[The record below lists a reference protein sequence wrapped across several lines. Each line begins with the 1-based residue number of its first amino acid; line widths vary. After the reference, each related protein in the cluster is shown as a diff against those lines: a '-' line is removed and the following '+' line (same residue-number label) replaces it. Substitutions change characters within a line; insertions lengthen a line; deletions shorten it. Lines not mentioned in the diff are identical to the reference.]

1 MNNRTIM
8 ESEKTKQLREKMDRI
23 LGSWTFCWAT
33 QKETGYKKSKPKN
46 FNMSYKRNQLK
57 KLQKKLPNNRLTR
70 DKSRVSE
77 ILDEIVSEM
86 SPIEE

>member
-8 ESEKTKQLREKMDRI
+8 ESEKTKQLREKMDKI
-23 LGSWTFCWAT
+23 LGSWTFCGAV
-33 QKETGYKKSKPKN
+33 QKTDGYKKSKPKN

-77 ILDEIVSEM
+77 ILDEIVSAM